1 MKGLLGKKVGM
12 THLYAESGEQIPV
25 TVVEAGPC
33 TVIKAI
39 SKAEDGTGYNALQL
53 GFGSRKKKN
62 VSKPVLGQF
71 KGTELAENP
80 PATIREIRLAD
91 APEQEKG
98 DVLTAEI
105 FEKDE
110 YVDVVGWTKGR
121 GFQGVV
127 KRWNFGG
134 GRASHG
140 GDWTRKP
147 GSIGMCEFPGKVY
160 KGRKMPGHMGN
171 VRRTV
176 QNLQIVQVRGED
188 NLLLIKGAIPGPNGR
203 DVIIRKAIKK

>member
-1 MKGLLGKKVGM
+1 MNFTKTMMCTGAAMLL
-12 THLYAESGEQIPV
+12 ASG
-25 TVVEAGPC
+25 
-33 TVIKAI
+33 AI
-39 SKAEDGTGYNALQL
+39 AEDMTIVSWGGAYSDSQAKAYSEPYMEMHPEVNIINDESSPEAVAKLRAMNETGNI
-53 GFGSRKKKN
+53 
-62 VSKPVLGQF
+62 
-71 KGTELAENP
+71 TW
-80 PATIREIRLAD
+80 
-91 APEQEKG
+91 
-98 DVLTAEI
+98 DV
-105 FEKDE
+105 
-110 YVDVVGWTKGR
+110 VDVTGTSKGR
-121 GFQGVV
+121 GFAGVM

-176 QNLQIVQVRGED
+176 QNLEVVQVRPEQ

-203 DVIIRKAIKK
+203 TVIVRESIKKQSEAS